1 MAKPALDI
9 TAAQRILA
17 RCDALA
23 ELSDLPTA
31 IRRVYLSAEHRLA
44 NERVGGWMREA
55 GMAVWQ
61 DAAGSVWGRHAANA
75 ENAPALVIGSHL
87 DTVPNAGRY
96 DGILGV
102 LLGIAA
108 VEALHREGRR
118 LPFPVEVVGFGEEEG
133 VRFGTTL
140 ITSRAFAGT
149 WDADWLNLTDE
160 GGVTLAAAMTDFG
173 LAPEAVGEASRATNP
188 PFAYLEPH
196 IEQGPVLEDLGLPL
210 GVVSA
215 IVGCRR
221 FIARVEGAAGH
232 AGAMPMRLR
241 RDALVGA
248 AEAVTLL
255 EALARRRDAVATVGQ
270 VRCLPGA
277 ANVVPGTVEFSVD
290 VRAGDDARRDA
301 LIAEFEAEFTRLC
314 TARNLAASLRETHNA
329 DAAQCAPWLQ
339 GTFTDALRE
348 LGTEPVSLP
357 SGAGHDA
364 MAVAALCD
372 VGMLFI
378 RCAGGLSH
386 HPDESVTAEDV
397 AWALRALQCTLDHI
411 GRTRA

>member
-1 MAKPALDI
+1 MANPALDI
-9 TAAQRILA
+9 AAARRIMA

-23 ELSDLPTA
+23 ELSDLPTG

-55 GMAVWQ
+55 GMAVRQ
-61 DAAGSVWGRHAANA
+61 DAAGSMWGSYAGTA
-75 ENAPALVIGSHL
+75 EDAPALVIGSHL

-149 WDADWLNLTDE
+149 WDADWLRLTDE
-160 GGVTLAAAMTDFG
+160 GGVTLAAAMRDFG
-173 LAPEAVGEASRATNP
+173 LTPTAAGEASRAANP

-221 FIARVEGAAGH
+221 FVARVEGAAGH
-232 AGAMPMRLR
+232 AGTMPMRLR

-255 EALARRRDAVATVGQ
+255 DELARRRDAVATVGQ
-270 VRCLPGA
+270 LRCLPGA

-290 VRAGDDARRDA
+290 VRAGDDPRRDA
-301 LIAEFEAEFTRLC
+301 LVAEFEAAFTRLC
-314 TARNLAASLRETHNA
+314 AARNLAASLRETHNA

-339 GTFTDALRE
+339 GTFADVLRE
-348 LGTEPVSLP
+348 LGTEPASLA

-386 HPDESVTAEDV
+386 HPDESVTAQDV
-397 AWALRALQCTLDHI
+397 AWALKALQRTLDHI
-411 GRTRA
+411 EGRRA